1 MCNDYCITELQSGI
15 KGREGEGEE
24 EEEEEHSLEG
34 RMIDSGHEIYFGRDS
49 TNFAPAKFS
58 GRVSAAEVVA
68 ARRCWRE
75 FN

>member
-1 MCNDYCITELQSGI
+1 MIIALPNYRVEL
-15 KGREGEGEE
+15 KGG
-24 EEEEEHSLEG
+24 EHSLEG
-34 RMIDSGHEIYFGRDS
+34 RMIDSRHEIYFGRDS

>member
-15 KGREGEGEE
+15 KREEGRGKRQ
-24 EEEEEHSLEG
+24 EEEHSLEG